1 MDKYYGDDW
10 EGYKEAV
17 KKDYP
22 EYYHT
27 LAWDEHPED
36 YNEPC
41 FCATC
46 RSYMAEDA

>member
-1 MDKYYGDDW
+1 MDKYYGNDW
-10 EGYKEAV
+10 KGYKQDV
-17 KKDYP
+17 KNHYP

-27 LAWDEHPED
+27 LSWDEHPED
-36 YNEPC
+36 YDGSC